1 MKKHVENA
9 PLLYIVQPN
18 LGPKTCYMQQM
29 FRTKKEKPS
38 YPPPSFANFR
48 DMDTIERI
56 EFLATLPN
64 ELRPVTCELKTKN
77 RTYEGIIQKCDSK
90 KVFFTF
96 SGEEKTITIPLE
108 HIVSVSLI
116 GKS

>member
-1 MKKHVENA
+1 
-9 PLLYIVQPN
+9 
-18 LGPKTCYMQQM
+18 
-29 FRTKKEKPS
+29 
-38 YPPPSFANFR
+38 
-48 DMDTIERI
+48 MDTIERI

-108 HIVSVSLI
+108 HIVSISLI